1 MHWTGPLLAA
11 LIALGAASA
20 AHAGATTFLGSGAAR
35 ECYLAAKAGA
45 SNSTDLNLCTLA
57 IDTQAMNDRD
67 LAATYTNR
75 GVIRLQRRDAANART
90 DFTTALK
97 LRPDMGE
104 AHVNLGA
111 ALIMLGDFN
120 GGVAAID
127 KGLELKTDQAHDAY
141 FNRGVAREQLGD
153 MVGAYRDYSEAARL
167 APNWELP
174 KQELARFTVETKSK
188 TAP

>member
-1 MHWTGPLLAA
+1 MRWTGPLIVALLAF
-11 LIALGAASA
+11 GAASS
-20 AHAGATTFLGSGAAR
+20 AHAAATTFFGDGAAR
-35 ECYLAAKAGA
+35 ECYLAAKAGGKK
-45 SNSTDLNLCTLA
+45 SVDLNLCTLA

-75 GVIRLQRRDAANART
+75 GVIHLHRSDPAKARA
-90 DFTTALK
+90 DFATALA
-97 LRPDMGE
+97 LIPGMGE

-111 ALIMLGDFN
+111 ALIMLGDAA
-120 GGVAAID
+120 GGVAAIN
-127 KGLELKTDQAHDAY
+127 KGLELKTDQPHDAY

-174 KQELARFTVETKSK
+174 KNELARFTVETKSK
-188 TAP
+188 AAP